1 MTFDKKI
8 LGSVLKEMRARRLD
22 YENRAALRREKIYE
36 EIPRI
41 AEIDIEL
48 KTTALDII
56 KSAFNTKSD
65 AAPMLRAVREKNL
78 ALQAERS
85 ELLVAAGYTFDY
97 LDTHYDCMN
106 CEDTGYLGDSPC
118 ACLVGQYS
126 KAQSKEL
133 DKVFPVGRESFDSV
147 SLDYYSKEKA
157 EGHDISPYEQME
169 EVYNYCVDYS
179 EHFGKASDNLFMTGG
194 SGLGKTL
201 LACCVA
207 RVCAEKGV
215 YVIYDTAFKILSSFE
230 EDKFSRDIDSGDDS
244 VSRYQECELLVIDD
258 LGCEMITSYTTAALY
273 HLINYR
279 LLTGKKTIIIST
291 LTLGEIRRKYNEQL
305 YSRISGEYL
314 TLKFLGE
321 DIREKRK
328 FEFK

>member
-22 YENRAALRREKIYE
+22 NENRAAPPRKIYE

-126 KAQSKEL
+126 KAQTKEL

-194 SGLGKTL
+194 SVSAKRCLPVASRGFARKK
-201 LACCVA
+201 AC
-207 RVCAEKGV
+207 
-215 YVIYDTAFKILSSFE
+215 
-230 EDKFSRDIDSGDDS
+230 
-244 VSRYQECELLVIDD
+244 
-258 LGCEMITSYTTAALY
+258 TSYTT
-273 HLINYR
+273 R
-279 LLTGKKTIIIST
+279 LLKSSRRLRRTSSRAILIRAMTAFRAIRNASFWLSTI
-291 LTLGEIRRKYNEQL
+291 
-305 YSRISGEYL
+305 
-314 TLKFLGE
+314 
-321 DIREKRK
+321 
-328 FEFK
+328 